1 MNKEI
6 VVNNSTY
13 VFDGETLELFLKT
26 NDTSESEQVDNS
38 VEFCYNKKEL
48 YKLVFNV
55 ANMCNLNCK
64 YCYASGGNYKRQNE
78 IMSKEIVDKILE
90 KVFSKYEKVYTV
102 YFFGGEPLLNFKVI
116 KYAVEQLESK
126 YNSSDLDFRT
136 VTNGMF
142 LTKTKAEFFK
152 DHDFKVYISIDG
164 PKKIHDYLRGHNTF
178 DVIMENIKEIKQL
191 YPELKIEL
199 LCTYTKYHQD
209 NISLEEL
216 NEFFKQLGYPYN
228 INGVDTNDKSLK
240 LVEEKSFVEREKDF
254 VDISIDRILSYDDN
268 VGVSYYLTSV
278 LDALLFKNK
287 QKYFCKEL
295 ANNYSNVFD
304 FNGEEYSCIR
314 LLGTYKKDDK
324 KILEANE
331 KNFEQCQK
339 CPYKNLCN
347 VCVAE
352 ILLGVN
358 EYPFDKENNKCNNQQ
373 LYDYALHKIVSLLD
387 GDTSKFE
394 KMVHNYC
401 QKYLR

>member
-6 VVNNSTY
+6 IVNNSTY

-26 NDTSESEQVDNS
+26 NDPSESETVDNS
-38 VEFCYNKKEL
+38 TEFCYNEKEL

-78 IMSKEIVDKILE
+78 IMSKETVDKILK

-102 YFFGGEPLLNFKVI
+102 YFFGGEPLLNFNVI
-116 KYAVEQLESK
+116 RYAVEQLESQ
-126 YNSSDLDFRT
+126 YNISELDFRT
-136 VTNGMF
+136 VTNGIF
-142 LTKTKAEFFK
+142 LTKAKAQFFK
-152 DHDFKVYISIDG
+152 EHNFKVYVSIDG

-178 DVIMENIKEIKQL
+178 DVIVQNLNEIKQL
-191 YPELKIEL
+191 YPELQIEL

-216 NEFFKQLGYPYN
+216 NSFFKKLGYPYN

-240 LVEEKSFVEREKDF
+240 VVDEKTFVEREKEF
-254 VDISIDRILSYDDN
+254 IDTSMERILSYEDN
-268 VGVSYYLTSV
+268 VGISYYLTSV
-278 LDALLFKNK
+278 MDALLFRNR

-295 ANNYSNVFD
+295 ANNYSSVFD

-314 LLGTYKKDDK
+314 LLGTYKKHDK
-324 KILEANE
+324 KIINAN
-331 KNFEQCQK
+331 KKTFEQCK
-339 CPYKNLCN
+339 NCLYKNLCN

-358 EYPFDKENNKCNNQQ
+358 EYPFDKEKNQCNNKQ
-373 LYDYALHKIVSLLD
+373 LYDYALYKIVSLLD
-387 GDTSKFE
+387 SDSAKFE
-394 KMVHNYC
+394 KIVHNYC